1 MKTYEVLSKTT
12 DGTLVAVVSTE
23 AKDAVAAMAATAN
36 FCNMMDIEVH
46 SIVEVK

>member
-1 MKTYEVLSKTT
+1 MKTYEVLSKTD

-23 AKDAVAAMAATAN
+23 AKNAVDAMRLTAN